1 MKAYLVIDINIV
13 DLEGFIQALN
23 GAGWQGIMAAAL
35 KREVSRA
42 ALLRITVLLAVVMTT
57 SVVVEYRQSQN
68 LRPVSG
74 NVVSVEEAIPGGS
87 GDNRETRI
95 EYYAYGEKYILVT
108 RRGLLD
114 ALGPF
119 CCLAVGD
126 SVPIAVDRD
135 NPLRAVLDSPSAR
148 YPYTLSF
155 GLLTLLFLVSMLAVA
170 IKARW
175 KKPSS

>member
-1 MKAYLVIDINIV
+1 VSATLKKKA
-13 DLEGFIQALN
+13 
-23 GAGWQGIMAAAL
+23 
-35 KREVSRA
+35 SRA
-42 ALLRITVLLAVVMTT
+42 AMLRITVLLTVVMTT
-57 SVVVEYRQSQN
+57 SVVWEYRQSQN

-74 NVVSVEEAIPGGS
+74 NVVSVEEVIPGGS
-87 GDNRETRI
+87 GDSRESRI

-114 ALGPF
+114 ALGSF
-119 CCLAVGD
+119 CCLTVGD

-135 NPLRAVLDSPSAR
+135 NPMRAILDSPSAR

-155 GLLTLLFLVSMLAVA
+155 GLLSLLFLISMLAVA

-175 KKPSS
+175 KGSSS